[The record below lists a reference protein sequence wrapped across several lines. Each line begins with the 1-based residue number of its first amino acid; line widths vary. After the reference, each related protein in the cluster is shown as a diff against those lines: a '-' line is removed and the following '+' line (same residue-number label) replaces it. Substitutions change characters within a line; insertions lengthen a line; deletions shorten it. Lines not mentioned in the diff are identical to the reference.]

1 MSLQDNGKLG
11 VVIVNEPLD
20 PQQRTQFDRVIL
32 QQQLKVAKQIVLL
45 LRLLPTDFGLTG
57 GGGGSD
63 QTKTIVPVEESVM
76 TYLFGNLP
84 HVRERSNLY
93 LNSVNNIYIDLRYG
107 R

>member
-1 MSLQDNGKLG
+1 M
-11 VVIVNEPLD
+11 VIVNEPLV

-32 QQQLKVAKQIVLL
+32 QQQLKVAKQIILL
-45 LRLLPTDFGLTG
+45 LRLLPADFGLAG
-57 GGGGSD
+57 GAED

-93 LNSVNNIYIDLRYG
+93 LNSVNNIYIDLRHA
-107 R
+107 RHHSFLSLLF